1 MNTVYLDNAAT
12 TPVLPCAAEAAM
24 AAMTQDFGNP
34 SSLHHMGKR
43 ARDLLAEARGTVA
56 QALGCRPEELYFTSG
71 GTESSNTAILGAA
84 AKNKHLGRHIL
95 STPIEH
101 EATLHTLTVLKTQ
114 GYEIELVMPDKLAE
128 AIRPDTIL
136 VAMMAV
142 NNETGLILPYAETAA
157 ALKKAAPGALFY
169 LDAVQAFGKLELDL
183 RNIDLLGLSAHKIGG
198 MKGCGALYIRR
209 GLKIAPLLTGGGQES
224 GMRSGTEAVPQIAA
238 LAAACAYRME
248 RRQQAY
254 EHVSALRQQ
263 LLERLAQLGVPFTC
277 NSPAEGSPYV
287 VNLSACKGRSEV
299 YLRALSEEGIC
310 VSGGSACAR
319 GKKSHVLLANKL
331 PPKNI
336 EAALRVSFSPETT
349 AEDVEAFC
357 QSFARAVKLF

>member
-1 MNTVYLDNAAT
+1 
-12 TPVLPCAAEAAM
+12 
-24 AAMTQDFGNP
+24 
-34 SSLHHMGKR
+34 
-43 ARDLLAEARGTVA
+43 
-56 QALGCRPEELYFTSG
+56 
-71 GTESSNTAILGAA
+71 
-84 AKNKHLGRHIL
+84 
-95 STPIEH
+95 
-101 EATLHTLTVLKTQ
+101 
-114 GYEIELVMPDKLAE
+114 
-128 AIRPDTIL
+128 
-136 VAMMAV
+136 
-142 NNETGLILPYAETAA
+142 
-157 ALKKAAPGALFY
+157 
-169 LDAVQAFGKLELDL
+169 
-183 RNIDLLGLSAHKIGG
+183 
-198 MKGCGALYIRR
+198 
-209 GLKIAPLLTGGGQES
+209 
-224 GMRSGTEAVPQIAA
+224 MRSGTEAVPQIAA

-263 LLERLAQLGVPFTC
+263 LLERLAELGVPFTC